1 MIEFYEA
8 FGNSKTMKET
18 TEDIIR
24 STVMALFGKLQVEIP
39 VTEFKSVNE
48 TNSSREG
55 QILKLDFESKF
66 KEIEVMPE
74 I

>member
-18 TEDIIR
+18 TEEIIR
-24 STVMALFGKLQVEIP
+24 STVMALFGKLKIEIP
-39 VTEFKSVNE
+39 VTEFKSLNE

-55 QILKLDFESKF
+55 
-66 KEIEVMPE
+66 
-74 I
+74 